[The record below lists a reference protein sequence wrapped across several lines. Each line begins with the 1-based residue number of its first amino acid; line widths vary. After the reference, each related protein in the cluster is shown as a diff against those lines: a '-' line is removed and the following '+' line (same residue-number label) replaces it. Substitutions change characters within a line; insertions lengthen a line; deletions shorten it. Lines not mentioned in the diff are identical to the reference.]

1 MFTHILRTPRKL
13 RLFQSIL
20 SSSSGRNVW
29 RISSLFVLGILLS
42 GLVQAV
48 PITHTRTLS
57 NVDFAVAG
65 VSGVGGGSG
74 TITVAG
80 VSGTVT
86 RAYLYWHG
94 INNSGTGATYNNP
107 LVFINGNPVTGIAVG
122 DATTNCWGDGSSRA
136 FEADV
141 TAFVAGN
148 GPYAITGLSSGVGHN
163 ANGASLVVVFDDGN
177 ATNNRDLA
185 FFTGNDSNIPQ
196 GFPGETNGWHAV
208 LTPIIYSGGPVRA
221 IMHAADGQ
229 NFPDNTLTFTT
240 GGPPLVIS
248 DTNTLWDGISVV
260 SAGTSRAGNGNLWD
274 IHTLDITGAFP
285 VLPGPVTLNMDGQEP
300 NSDCLGLVLLLLD
313 LEPGSAPPPPGGT
326 PTTLTL
332 SPKDAVNPINTQHCV
347 TATVTDENGNPSP
360 NYDVV
365 FSVTGANT
373 TGGTVATN
381 ASGQATFCYNGTN
394 VGPDVI
400 TAFADTDSDT
410 TQDPGE
416 PGDTANKLWYA
427 LAPGGGAFVI
437 GDLNSAIGTQVTF
450 WGAKWWKL
458 NSLSGGAAPPA
469 FKGFALNP
477 AVPTCGTGWSTDPG
491 NSAPPPNGPLPAFMG
506 VIATSSTSKS
516 GSTISGNTPKIVV
529 VRTDPGYDSNPGHAG
544 TGTVVANVCN

>member
-1 MFTHILRTPRKL
+1 MFSLILRTPKKL
-13 RLFQSIL
+13 RLNSIL
-20 SSSSGRNVW
+20 GSRSARNVW
-29 RISSLFVLGILLS
+29 RVSSLFALGILLT

-48 PITHTRTLS
+48 PISHTRTLS
-57 NVDFAVAG
+57 NVDFVVAG

-86 RAYLYWHG
+86 KAYLYWHG
-94 INNSGTGATYNNP
+94 INNSGPGAAYNNP
-107 LVFINGNPVTGIAVG
+107 VVSINGNPVTGTSLG
-122 DATTNCWGDGSSRA
+122 DATTNCWGAGSSRA

-148 GPYAITGLSSGVGHN
+148 GPYAITGLSNGVGHN

-177 ATNNRDLA
+177 ATNNRDLV
-185 FFTGNDSNIPQ
+185 FFTGNDSNFPE
-196 GFPGETNGWHAV
+196 GFPGETDGWHAV
-208 LTPIIYSGGPVRA
+208 LTPITYSGGPVRA
-221 IMHAADGQ
+221 ILHAADGQ
-229 NFPDNTLTFTT
+229 DFFDNSLTFST
-240 GGPPLVIS
+240 GVASLVVS
-248 DTNTLWDGISVV
+248 DSNSLWDGISVA

-274 IHTLDITGAFP
+274 IHTLDITAAFP
-285 VLPGPVTLNMDGQEP
+285 ALPGPVTLNVDGQNP
-300 NSDCLGLVLLLLD
+300 NNDCLGLVLMLLD

-326 PTTLTL
+326 PATLTL
-332 SPKDAVNPINTQHCV
+332 SPKDAVNAIGTQHCV
-347 TATVTDENGNPSP
+347 TATVTDADGNPSP
-360 NYDVV
+360 NYNVV
-365 FSVTGANT
+365 FSVTGAHT

-381 ASGQATFCYNGTN
+381 DAGKAEFCYNGTN

-410 TQDPGE
+410 TQDPDE
-416 PGDTANKLWYA
+416 PGDTANKLWFA
-427 LAPGGGAFVI
+427 FAPGGGAFVI

-458 NSLSGGAAPPA
+458 NSLSGGAAPSA

-477 AVPTCGTGWSTDPG
+477 AVPSCGTGWTTDPG
-491 NSAPPPNGPLPAFMG
+491 NSAPPPEGPLPAFMG
-506 VIATSSTSKS
+506 VIATSSASKS

-529 VRTDPGYDSNPGHAG
+529 VRTDPGYEANPGHAG
-544 TGTVVANVCN
+544 TGTVVANVCP